1 MGRRETDSLDLLNTY
16 KSRVYNV
23 RGSNSRILFLLRY
36 RLFKFSSDRD
46 HTIPADKDKIM
57 ASPRVADPPL
67 QATVRDNSMHTDA
80 SAVQIKSH
88 QLSSLLDELEQWAVI
103 VPSLSLD
110 QRQEISE
117 HLQEKM
123 SQLAKSSEPN
133 GTRKQQFI
141 DLERLVKLQRGPLG
155 KLVDYGG
162 FLTIMDDVIR
172 KRLQELCSAAV
183 EDGSEV
189 N

>member
-1 MGRRETDSLDLLNTY
+1 
-16 KSRVYNV
+16 
-23 RGSNSRILFLLRY
+23 
-36 RLFKFSSDRD
+36 
-46 HTIPADKDKIM
+46 
-57 ASPRVADPPL
+57 
-67 QATVRDNSMHTDA
+67 MHTDA

-117 HLQEKM
+117 HLQEQM
-123 SQLAKSSEPN
+123 SQLAESSEPN

-141 DLERLVKLQRGPLG
+141 DLERLTKLQRGPLG

-162 FLTIMDDVIR
+162 FLVIMDDIIR
-172 KRLQELCSAAV
+172 KRLQALSSAAV